1 MGEIIALSLKFG
13 IGAIPAILSEWGV
26 FAAFFAFFAF
36 MPLGHTTI
44 GVLLIIIGSLYPALP
59 TDDVKHEIK
68 VSKLVVRGNARTAL
82 MGIGTL
88 IVIASFTEAIVR

>member
-1 MGEIIALSLKFG
+1 MAEIIALSLKYG
-13 IGAIPAILSEWGV
+13 IAAIPAILAEWGG

-44 GVLLIIIGSLYPALP
+44 GILLIIIGLFYPSIP
-59 TDDVKHEIK
+59 SDDVKHEIK
-68 VSKLVVRGNARTAL
+68 LANLVVRGNARTAL

-88 IVIASFTEAIVR
+88 IVIASFTEVLVR

>member
-13 IGAIPAILSEWGV
+13 IEAIPAILSKWGI
-26 FAAFFAFFAF
+26 FAAFFAFFAY

-44 GVLLIIIGSLYPALP
+44 GVLLIVTGIFYPDIP

-68 VSKLVVRGNARTAL
+68 VGTLVVRGNARTAL

>member
-1 MGEIIALSLKFG
+1 VLSLKYG
-13 IGAIPAILSEWGV
+13 IGAIPAIASEWGV
-26 FAAFFAFFAF
+26 VVAFFAFFPF

-44 GVLLIIIGSLYPALP
+44 GVLMIIIGSLCPAIP

-68 VSKLVVRGNARTAL
+68 VGKLVVRGNARIAL

-88 IVIASFTEAIVR
+88 IVIASFTEAIAR